1 MTRLSVE
8 EYGRRYLLKLVRAA
22 VLRDYVGAR
31 LVKIGHV

>member
-8 EYGRRYLLKLVRAA
+8 EYGRNYLLKLVSAA
-22 VLRDYVGAR
+22 VLRDYVGAW